1 MYVKRILLGPIG
13 LRLSLALYCFF
24 ILTII
29 HFVSVTRNGSYH
41 MNKERY
47 VILFCWLAIVEA
59 LNQVT
64 FPLAKKNYARAAA
77 IRGIFFW
84 IIFSCAAGVYLYFL
98 FTLDSDPIFSWH
110 KEILHVLLYLVS
122 SVIMSHYSLT
132 PEFRFLILR
141 GKFQKTK
148 AP

>member
-1 MYVKRILLGPIG
+1 MTTDTPSLEGKYMYVKRILLGPIG

-59 LNQVT
+59 LNQV
-64 FPLAKKNYARAAA
+64 
-77 IRGIFFW
+77 I
-84 IIFSCAAGVYLYFL
+84 